1 MILVT
6 GEGCI
11 LMIPL
16 GGGVGGSSEEH
27 LEEGIKGSVFACLGT
42 GGSSKLFNWYPER
55 RAFCQDKIT
64 EKKCVLESSK

>member
-55 RAFCQDKIT
+55 STGWCNLFTQPIS
-64 EKKCVLESSK
+64 VYSK